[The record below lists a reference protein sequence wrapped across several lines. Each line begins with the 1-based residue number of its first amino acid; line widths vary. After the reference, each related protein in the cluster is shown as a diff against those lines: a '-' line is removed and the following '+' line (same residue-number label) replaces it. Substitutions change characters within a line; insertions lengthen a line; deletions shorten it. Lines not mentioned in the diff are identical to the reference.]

1 MNVKTPIE
9 FIEPYVDR
17 IEQLILVSC
26 EADAEGLKFQ
36 TGVLKKIS
44 KARKIL
50 GKIQESGWMVELM
63 RII

>member
-36 TGVLKKIS
+36 TGVLKKYQ
-44 KARKIL
+44 K
-50 GKIQESGWMVELM
+50 QE
-63 RII
+63 RY

>member
-36 TGVLKKIS
+36 TGVLKNIKS
-44 KARKIL
+44 KKDIREKYKNL
-50 GKIQESGWMVELM
+50 GGWWN
-63 RII
+63 